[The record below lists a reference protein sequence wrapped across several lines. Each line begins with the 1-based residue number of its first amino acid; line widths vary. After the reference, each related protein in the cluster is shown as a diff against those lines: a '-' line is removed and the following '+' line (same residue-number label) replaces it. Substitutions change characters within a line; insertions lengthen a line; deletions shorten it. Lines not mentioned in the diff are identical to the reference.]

1 MLENTHLCVVVGG
14 NGEERGESY
23 GVVPSGKGGETEIN
37 FHYGILKIQIGE
49 HGKKNLETQITNF
62 SQQENM
68 YSQDLWTVFSFHQGT
83 TIFILLSLQGM
94 NTHHPG

>member
-49 HGKKNLETQITNF
+49 HGKKI
-62 SQQENM
+62 
-68 YSQDLWTVFSFHQGT
+68 
-83 TIFILLSLQGM
+83 
-94 NTHHPG
+94 